1 MIFHVKL
8 LLWWREDKH
17 IKATKISYWSSKVK
31 YFLGKIILKQVLL
44 KNYDIFLWI
53 DFCIDHWNSY
63 QNEIEKEKKKWICSK
78 MFKANIKA
86 KKNHK
91 KRETWH
97 RQFELIDIFNQ
108 ATKTLQ
114 FCFLLHFIRYAST
127 GYIFIFYNLK

>member
-63 QNEIEKEKKKWICSK
+63 QNEIEKKKRNESVPKCSK
-78 MFKANIKA
+78 PILKQ
-86 KKNHK
+86 KK
-91 KRETWH
+91 T
-97 RQFELIDIFNQ
+97 Q
-108 ATKTLQ
+108 KT
-114 FCFLLHFIRYAST
+114 R
-127 GYIFIFYNLK
+127 NLT